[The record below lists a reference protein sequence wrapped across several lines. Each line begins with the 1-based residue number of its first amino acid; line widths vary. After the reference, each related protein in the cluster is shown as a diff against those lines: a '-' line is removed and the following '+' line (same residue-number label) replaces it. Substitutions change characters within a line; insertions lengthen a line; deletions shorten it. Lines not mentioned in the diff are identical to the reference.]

1 MYSCFWH
8 SVQCRVRRK
17 NECVLGMHQP
27 RRATKRQG
35 LGCVVP
41 RRDRRV
47 DSRNLAS
54 DFFDTSVDDEMTLIS
69 VSLHRALLDLRVT
82 RTARAQQ
89 SMAVA
94 WHA

>member
-1 MYSCFWH
+1 
-8 SVQCRVRRK
+8 
-17 NECVLGMHQP
+17 MHQP
-27 RRATKRQG
+27 RRATKRRG

-82 RTARAQQ
+82 RTARAQ
-89 SMAVA
+89 
-94 WHA
+94 